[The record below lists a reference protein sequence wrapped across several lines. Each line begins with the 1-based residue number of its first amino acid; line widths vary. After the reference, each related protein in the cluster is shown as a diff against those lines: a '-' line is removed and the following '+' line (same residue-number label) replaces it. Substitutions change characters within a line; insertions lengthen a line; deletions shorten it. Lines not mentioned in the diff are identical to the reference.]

1 MFTLSLAHSLSPS
14 SWHCVCCHVLQE
26 SHIKQLVESLGS
38 GAINPLAVMNTDIPT
53 PTVRIVED
61 YERENKPTF
70 VQRNATPYISYKLPR
85 DMYSIVEY
93 DLDYEDDQWLG
104 RINGEQHLELSE
116 QHFEYMM
123 DRFEKEQASQVCI
136 SLSLSLSLS
145 LTISHTQSLT
155 ISL

>member
-1 MFTLSLAHSLSPS
+1 
-14 SWHCVCCHVLQE
+14 VLQE